1 MILGKMLDI
10 KKGEI
15 ITVVGSGG
23 KTSFINYFT
32 KYYKDKFKV
41 LLTTTTKIYEPT
53 DECYKDIYLTD
64 NKNLID
70 ICSSSSLVHVSNNI
84 VVCGKRI
91 NEENKIIGLDFKELD
106 LITPRFDI
114 TFIEGDGSKRKK
126 LKGWNKLEPV
136 VYTNTTQTIGI
147 IDITSLGMDI
157 NEENIHRLN
166 EFKKITCKS
175 EGTINIFDIR
185 NIVLN
190 SNGLFKYAKGK
201 KILFINKVENIYYEN
216 LAKKLIAIIKNENV
230 DISIFYG
237 SIKENIFKY

>member
-15 ITVVGSGG
+15 ITVIGAGG

-41 LLTTTTKIYEPT
+41 LLTTTTKIYVPT

-64 NKNLID
+64 NKNMLD
-70 ICSSSSLVHVSNNI
+70 ICSNSLLTNWSNGI
-84 VVCGKRI
+84 QVFGKYI

-106 LITPRFDI
+106 LIIPKFDI
-114 TFIEGDGSKRKK
+114 TFIEGDGSKKKK
-126 LKGWNKLEPV
+126 LKGWNNLEPV
-136 VYTNTTQTIGI
+136 IYENTTQTIGVV
-147 IDITSLGMDI
+147 DITALGMDI

-166 EFKKITCKS
+166 EFEKLVYKS
-175 EGTINIFDIR
+175 EGTINISDIK

-190 SNGLFKYAKGK
+190 PNGLFKYARGK
-201 KILFINKVENIYYEN
+201 KILFINKVENKYYETSS
-216 LAKKLIAIIKNENV
+216 KELIREIEKDSS

-237 SIKENIFKY
+237 SIKKNEFKC